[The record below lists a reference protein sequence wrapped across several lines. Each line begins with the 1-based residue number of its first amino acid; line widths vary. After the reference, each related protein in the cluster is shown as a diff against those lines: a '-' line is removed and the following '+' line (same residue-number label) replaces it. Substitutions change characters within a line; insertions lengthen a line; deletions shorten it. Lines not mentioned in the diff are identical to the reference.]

1 MKMHLKKKKKSNF
14 LYYLVIAILIYIFI
28 DKNYENIE
36 FKNSNEEFVTNV
48 LQSSNYHLVTS
59 KNDMTDD
66 LFYAISNVE
75 IKNPVLVLDKVFS
88 YKEDDIEQVYI
99 QEFSYVQN
107 SVVDTPRVYI
117 YSTHPSEK
125 YNDKTSSVVM
135 ASLYLQDKLNSLGI
149 ETIVEERNVDE
160 YKKVNYIPSDT
171 YGYKA
176 SRIFITDALKKYGS
190 FDLIIDLHRD
200 SVAEN
205 VSTTTEI
212 NGKKYAKVMFVMNKE
227 LTNYNFASHINDVL
241 TKKYPTISRGLYS
254 KRADYFN
261 QDLNNK
267 VILLELGST
276 HNSYDE
282 VKNTLELFAGT
293 IKEILNEG

>member
-14 LYYLVIAILIYIFI
+14 LYYIIITILIYLFI
-28 DKNYENIE
+28 DKNFKNIE
-36 FKNSNEEFVTNV
+36 FKNSNEDFVNQV
-48 LQSSNYHLVTS
+48 LQGSNYHLVTS
-59 KNDMTDD
+59 KNDITND

-88 YKEDDIEQVYI
+88 YKEDVEQIYI

-125 YNDKTSSVVM
+125 YNDNKSSVVM
-135 ASLYLQDKLNSLGI
+135 ASLDLQDKLNSLGI

-160 YKKVNYIPSDT
+160 YKKVNYIANDK

-176 SRIFITDALKKYGS
+176 SRIFINDALKKYGS

-227 LTNYNFASHINDVL
+227 LTNYNFADNINNTL

-282 VKNTLELFAGT
+282 VKNTIEVFANT
-293 IKEILNEG
+293 IKEILNEE